1 MDSVGCPVLVLP
13 IEHGNLWPMI
23 KNLEINMVKV
33 LCVPYPEGG
42 YAPRYAFVRPW
53 LKIAMITM
61 LTAFPVTGALAS
73 TNVQYTNGPAVL
85 SINPSKS
92 RPALSDHLGGQV
104 RVRNHYAD
112 GSLNNQLLEIM
123 FNEHR

>member
-1 MDSVGCPVLVLP
+1 MSYASC
-13 IEHGNLWPMI
+13 WS
-23 KNLEINMVKV
+23 LEGENDV
-33 LCVPYPEGG
+33 
-42 YAPRYAFVRPW
+42 

-61 LTAFPVTGALAS
+61 LIASPITGALAS

-85 SINPSKS
+85 SMSPSES
-92 RPALSDHLGGQV
+92 RPALSDHLSGQV